1 MRTGVGAAVAA
12 VVGAALFVSPNAA
25 AAPNVVASQQCSP
38 WIVSTVTHGFG
49 MLENLAFGDDGTM
62 YLSETSPSGS
72 GRIAALTP
80 EGQRLT
86 AVPEV
91 NSPGGLVVDGNTLYF
106 ATGNGTVAGVL
117 DTHDGTVDT
126 LDIESGTRSTYARGL
141 VMPNGLA
148 QSPEGDLFATRNLGS
163 VTGLTVVPRD
173 SPNEPYP
180 VRTDLGTANGI
191 AVDGDTVYVS
201 NTFDPVLV
209 ITALDANDPGGPS
222 KKIPVDGFGP
232 FTASDDMTVGPDG
245 QVYLAQNLAGRVLRI
260 DPRTG
265 SSCVV
270 GTGLPLTSSVEFG
283 GDGWDR
289 TSLYATSFD
298 GTVRKLTPS

>member
-1 MRTGVGAAVAA
+1 MVAVA
-12 VVGAALFVSPNAA
+12 GAMLIGSPNAA
-25 AAPNVVASQQCSP
+25 AAPNIVAEQPCSP
-38 WIVSTVTHGFG
+38 WIVSTVAAGFG
-49 MLENLAFGDDGTM
+49 TLENLAFGADGTM
-62 YLSETSPSGS
+62 YLSETSLSGS
-72 GRIAALTP
+72 GRIAALMP
-80 EGQRLT
+80 DGQRRT
-86 AVPEV
+86 AVADV

-106 ATGNGTVAGVL
+106 ATGNGTIAGLL

-126 LDIESGTRSTYARGL
+126 LDVESGTRSTYARGL

-148 QSPEGDLFATRNLGS
+148 RSPEGDLFTTRNLGAT
-163 VTGLTVVPRD
+163 TGLTVVPHD
-173 SPNEPYP
+173 SPNEPYS

-191 AVDGDTVYVS
+191 AIDGDTVYVS

-209 ITALDANDPGGPS
+209 ITALDADDPGGPS
-222 KKIPVDGFGP
+222 TKIPVDGFGP

-245 QVYLAQNLAGRVLRI
+245 QIYLAQNLAGRVLRI

-265 SSCVV
+265 NSCVI

-283 GDGWDR
+283 GSGWDR

-298 GTVRKLTPS
+298 GTVRKLTPA